1 MAISEMAISGGLG
14 AVIDLLKVPAKED
27 IDVSTTLFSESHG
40 RYLITVKKNAV
51 EDVLSKINVPSS
63 IIGEVGGNNLTITDS
78 FSITVEELKKS
89 YNGIIEKFMA

>member
-1 MAISEMAISGGLG
+1 MAISGGLG
-14 AVIDLLKVPAKED
+14 AVIDLLKVPVKED

-40 RYLITVKKNAV
+40 RYLITVKKNAI

-63 IIGEVGGNNLTITDS
+63 IIGEVRGNNLTVTDS
-78 FSITVEELKKS
+78 FSIPVEELKKS